1 MVLVLCSF
9 FTLLFILTVTLY
21 ISMVT
26 YSYYNTLTDQY
37 DNWGSLWGS
46 DPGHSTADG
55 YRDFMLHEDFP
66 VLRNFHSQYEMDFR
80 LAQEWSLLS
89 RVYHYAAPVA
99 AILYVLFVF
108 IGPRVMANR
117 KPFELRGLLF
127 FWNLLLTVFSVI
139 STLRLV
145 PHILYGLWMND
156 SSYFFCRN
164 AYDAFAR
171 GPSGLWA
178 NLFIFS
184 KFVELIDTVFLVLRK
199 KPVSFLHWFHHATVL
214 MYCWHALQYQMP
226 TGVFFA
232 AMNSVVHSVMYAY
245 YTIAAVARPPKWGM
259 FVTII
264 QILQMFIGMF
274 ITAYHYYLLGRIP
287 NCNGSYVNLTAASV
301 MYTAYM
307 LLFVE
312 FFVSRYFRK
321 AANDRKVDGASK
333 KKN

>member
-1 MVLVLCSF
+1 
-9 FTLLFILTVTLY
+9 
-21 ISMVT
+21 MVT

-37 DNWGSLWGS
+37 GNWDSLWRS

-55 YRDFMLHEDFP
+55 YRDFMLHEEFP
-66 VLRNFHSQYEMDFR
+66 VLRSTHAQYELDFDQ
-80 LAQEWSLLS
+80 AQEWSLSS
-89 RVYHYAAPVA
+89 RIYYYAAPAA
-99 AILYVLFVF
+99 AIVYILFVF
-108 IGPRVMANR
+108 LGPRLMETR
-117 KPFELRGLLF
+117 KPFDLRGPLF
-127 FWNLLLTVFSVI
+127 LWNLFLTVFSVI
-139 STLRLV
+139 STIRLV
-145 PHILYGLWMND
+145 PHILYGLWTND

-178 NLFIFS
+178 NLFIYS

-232 AMNSVVHSVMYAY
+232 AMNSVVHSVMYLY
-245 YTIAAVARPPKWGM
+245 YTIAAVTRPPKWGM

-264 QILQMFIGMF
+264 QILQMFVGMF
-274 ITAYHYYLLGRIP
+274 ITAYHYYLLNRTP
-287 NCNGSYVNLTAASV
+287 NCNGSYVNLTAASI

-321 AANDRKVDGASK
+321 TSSDRKTENATK
-333 KKN
+333 KRD